1 MTLALYCQDV
11 YAGENKVSLWLF
23 VKIHCHKNYD
33 ISNFIQMTLRTAVSL
48 VRVTSVIVSG
58 IYVYMYVTFPAL
70 NDNMTSKREKAK
82 WKTIDS
88 FFTKPV
94 STETKDSSDKIAST
108 EEPISKE
115 SLPERIDDSEHASSV
130 STVSSKDSAPPYP
143 DISSLQDSKLQMTDV
158 KMQLLTANSKDVI

>member
-1 MTLALYCQDV
+1 
-11 YAGENKVSLWLF
+11 
-23 VKIHCHKNYD
+23 
-33 ISNFIQMTLRTAVSL
+33 
-48 VRVTSVIVSG
+48 
-58 IYVYMYVTFPAL
+58 MYVTFPAL

-94 STETKDSSDKIAST
+94 STEKKDSSDKIAST

-130 STVSSKDSAPPYP
+130 STVTSKDSAPPYSDMKTP
-143 DISSLQDSKLQMTDV
+143 QNAPFCI
-158 KMQLLTANSKDVI
+158 

>member
-1 MTLALYCQDV
+1 
-11 YAGENKVSLWLF
+11 
-23 VKIHCHKNYD
+23 
-33 ISNFIQMTLRTAVSL
+33 
-48 VRVTSVIVSG
+48 
-58 IYVYMYVTFPAL
+58 MYVTFPAL

-158 KMQLLTANSKDVI
+158 KMQLLTANWKDVI

>member
-1 MTLALYCQDV
+1 
-11 YAGENKVSLWLF
+11 
-23 VKIHCHKNYD
+23 
-33 ISNFIQMTLRTAVSL
+33 
-48 VRVTSVIVSG
+48 
-58 IYVYMYVTFPAL
+58 MYVTFPAL

-158 KMQLLTANSKDVI
+158 KMQLLTANHSRGGSFPFNQMPTSLCEK

>member
-1 MTLALYCQDV
+1 
-11 YAGENKVSLWLF
+11 
-23 VKIHCHKNYD
+23 
-33 ISNFIQMTLRTAVSL
+33 
-48 VRVTSVIVSG
+48 
-58 IYVYMYVTFPAL
+58 MYVTFPAL

-115 SLPERIDDSEHASSV
+115 SLPERVDDSEHASSV
-130 STVSSKDSAPPYP
+130 STVTSKDSAPPYPEGP

-158 KMQLLTANSKDVI
+158 KMQLLTANWKDVNDFDFPARYTVI

>member
-1 MTLALYCQDV
+1 
-11 YAGENKVSLWLF
+11 
-23 VKIHCHKNYD
+23 
-33 ISNFIQMTLRTAVSL
+33 
-48 VRVTSVIVSG
+48 
-58 IYVYMYVTFPAL
+58 MYVTFPAL

-115 SLPERIDDSEHASSV
+115 SLFSRVIGNITNEQIATLYE
-130 STVSSKDSAPPYP
+130 TY
-143 DISSLQDSKLQMTDV
+143 QTDPTCNRDHSP
-158 KMQLLTANSKDVI
+158 LLPFGDAAVP

>member
-1 MTLALYCQDV
+1 
-11 YAGENKVSLWLF
+11 
-23 VKIHCHKNYD
+23 
-33 ISNFIQMTLRTAVSL
+33 
-48 VRVTSVIVSG
+48 
-58 IYVYMYVTFPAL
+58 MYVTFPAL

-115 SLPERIDDSEHASSV
+115 SFPERIDDSEHASSV
-130 STVSSKDSAPPYP
+130 STVTSKDSAPPYP

-158 KMQLLTANSKDVI
+158 KMQLLTANWKDVNDFDFQARYTVI

>member
-1 MTLALYCQDV
+1 
-11 YAGENKVSLWLF
+11 
-23 VKIHCHKNYD
+23 
-33 ISNFIQMTLRTAVSL
+33 
-48 VRVTSVIVSG
+48 
-58 IYVYMYVTFPAL
+58 MYVIFPAL

-115 SLPERIDDSEHASSV
+115 SFPERIDDSEHASSV
-130 STVSSKDSAPPYP
+130 STITSKHSVPRRARYIKSARFQIA
-143 DISSLQDSKLQMTDV
+143 DDRC
-158 KMQLLTANSKDVI
+158 

>member
-1 MTLALYCQDV
+1 
-11 YAGENKVSLWLF
+11 
-23 VKIHCHKNYD
+23 
-33 ISNFIQMTLRTAVSL
+33 
-48 VRVTSVIVSG
+48 
-58 IYVYMYVTFPAL
+58 MYVTFPAL

-115 SLPERIDDSEHASSV
+115 SLP
-130 STVSSKDSAPPYP
+130 
-143 DISSLQDSKLQMTDV
+143 
-158 KMQLLTANSKDVI
+158 

>member
-1 MTLALYCQDV
+1 
-11 YAGENKVSLWLF
+11 
-23 VKIHCHKNYD
+23 
-33 ISNFIQMTLRTAVSL
+33 
-48 VRVTSVIVSG
+48 
-58 IYVYMYVTFPAL
+58 MYVIFPAL

-82 WKTIDS
+82 WKTIDN

-94 STETKDSSDKIAST
+94 STETKDSSDKVASI

-130 STVSSKDSAPPYP
+130 STVTSKDSTPLYP

-158 KMQLLTANSKDVI
+158 KMQLLTANWKNVNDFDFPARYTVI

>member
-1 MTLALYCQDV
+1 
-11 YAGENKVSLWLF
+11 
-23 VKIHCHKNYD
+23 
-33 ISNFIQMTLRTAVSL
+33 
-48 VRVTSVIVSG
+48 
-58 IYVYMYVTFPAL
+58 
-70 NDNMTSKREKAK
+70 MTSKREKAK

-130 STVSSKDSAPPYP
+130 STVPRRARYIKSARFQIA
-143 DISSLQDSKLQMTDV
+143 D
-158 KMQLLTANSKDVI
+158 NRC

>member
-1 MTLALYCQDV
+1 
-11 YAGENKVSLWLF
+11 
-23 VKIHCHKNYD
+23 
-33 ISNFIQMTLRTAVSL
+33 MTLRTAVSL

-58 IYVYMYVTFPAL
+58 IYVYMCVTFPAL

-158 KMQLLTANSKDVI
+158 KMQLLTANWKDVI